1 MDPSLT
7 IPTDVRTISYL
18 AVSIGFF
25 HTLLGPDHYIP
36 FVAMSRVGGWSWRK
50 TIAVTMLCGF
60 GHVGG
65 SVVLGL
71 IGVAMGLVVRQLE
84 AVETVR
90 GGLASWLL
98 IVFGS
103 AYFLWGLRQ
112 AFSNKP
118 HTHLQLGPAGATTW
132 QHAHDSGQAHR
143 LPAEQSV
150 PAPRD
155 AGAAAAPVTSMT
167 PWVLMIIFVLGP
179 CESLIVVLMYPAA
192 QANAL
197 AVVWV
202 TSLFGAATLITMTTM
217 VIMMRLGT
225 QAVSLGRFHQ
235 YSHAVAGFAILASGL
250 AVKLGL

>member
-118 HTHLQLGPAGATTW
+118 
-132 QHAHDSGQAHR
+132 HAHDSGQAHR